1 MKISAI
7 DFSQDV
13 RFMFQQQHE
22 MMLMNKE
29 EEKNCG
35 EKHEEDEEFPEL
47 SDILLC
53 HVCDADVATA
63 NLL

>member
-47 SDILLC
+47 SDILL
-53 HVCDADVATA
+53 
-63 NLL
+63 